1 VNAGADPALVREV
14 LRDVLAELLPE
25 LVAETRSAP
34 AGAAIPAM
42 PPPPI
47 AAVHRP
53 SGWHGAAPATAAGG
67 GVEHVS
73 LTSDAELAAFVQ
85 RLLVL
90 FEQPRD
96 RLAIRSGALRFT
108 LGAGASAPGGA
119 VSGIQRIERG
129 AVTER
134 TVRAAAETGSSIVL
148 GPRAVLTPLARDI
161 ARTLGVKIEKEK
173 RC

>member
-1 VNAGADPALVREV
+1 VTTGADPALVREV

-25 LVAETRSAP
+25 LVAETRGGP
-34 AGAAIPAM
+34 AGPAIPRM

-53 SGWHGAAPATAAGG
+53 SGWHGAAPAG
-67 GVEHVS
+67 GVEAVS
-73 LTSDAELAAFVQ
+73 IRSDAELATFVQ

-90 FEQPRD
+90 FEQPND
-96 RLAIRSGALRFT
+96 RQAIRSGALRFT
-108 LGAGASAPGGA
+108 LGAGTGAPASG
-119 VSGIQRIERG
+119 VQRIERG

>member
-1 VNAGADPALVREV
+1 
-14 LRDVLAELLPE
+14 
-25 LVAETRSAP
+25 
-34 AGAAIPAM
+34 M
-42 PPPPI
+42 PPPPV

-53 SGWHGAAPATAAGG
+53 SGWHGAAPAAATGTG
-67 GVEHVS
+67 AEAVS
-73 LTSDAELAAFVQ
+73 LTSDAELQAFVQ

-90 FEQPRD
+90 FESPRD
-96 RLAIRSGALRFT
+96 RLALRSGALRFT
-108 LGAGASAPGGA
+108 LRAGASTIGA
-119 VSGIQRIERG
+119 TGAAAGTQRIDRG

-134 TVRAAAETGSSIVL
+134 AVRAAAESGSSIVL

>member
-1 VNAGADPALVREV
+1 VSAGADPALVREV
-14 LRDVLAELLPE
+14 LRDVLAELLPD
-25 LVAETRSAP
+25 LVAETRGAP
-34 AGAAIPAM
+34 SGAAIPAM
-42 PPPPI
+42 PPPPV

-53 SGWHGAAPATAAGG
+53 SGWHGSVPAASPGG
-67 GVEHVS
+67 GVEQVS

-90 FEQPRD
+90 FEQPHD
-96 RLAIRSGALRFT
+96 RLALRSGALRFT
-108 LGAGASAPGGA
+108 LRPGASAPAGGA
-119 VSGIQRIERG
+119 AGVQRIESG

-134 TVRAAAETGSSIVL
+134 TVRAAAETGGALLL
-148 GPRAVLTPLARDI
+148 GPKAVLTPLARDI

>member
-1 VNAGADPALVREV
+1 V

-25 LVAETRSAP
+25 LVAETRAAP
-34 AGAAIPAM
+34 AGTAIPMM
-42 PPPPI
+42 PPPPV

-53 SGWHGAAPATAAGG
+53 SGWHGNG
-67 GVEHVS
+67 GVEAVS
-73 LTSDAELAAFVQ
+73 LTSDAELAAFVT
-85 RLLVL
+85 RLLDL
-90 FEQPRD
+90 AEQPRD

-108 LGAGASAPGGA
+108 LRPGASTPGA
-119 VSGIQRIERG
+119 AASGVQRIERG

-134 TVRAAAETGSSIVL
+134 AVRAAAESGSSIVL
-148 GPRAVLTPLARDI
+148 GPKAVLTPLARDI

>member
-1 VNAGADPALVREV
+1 V
-14 LRDVLAELLPE
+14 LRDVLAELLPD
-25 LVAETRSAP
+25 LVAETRALP
-34 AGAAIPAM
+34 AGTAIPVM
-42 PPPPI
+42 PPPPV

-53 SGWHGAAPATAAGG
+53 SGWHGNN
-67 GVEHVS
+67 GVEPVS
-73 LTSDAELAAFVQ
+73 LTSDAELATFVH
-85 RLLVL
+85 RLLDL

-108 LGAGASAPGGA
+108 LRPGASTPGAPA
-119 VSGIQRIERG
+119 SGIQRIERG

-134 TVRAAAETGSSIVL
+134 AVRAAAETGSTIVL
-148 GPRAVLTPLARDI
+148 GPKAVLTPLARDI

>member
-1 VNAGADPALVREV
+1 MIDARADPALVREV

-25 LVAETRSAP
+25 LVAESRGT
-34 AGAAIPAM
+34 AAIPAM

-53 SGWHGAAPATAAGG
+53 SGWHGI
-67 GVEHVS
+67 EQVS
-73 LTSDAELAAFVQ
+73 LRSDAELAVFVE

-108 LGAGASAPGGA
+108 LHGGGSAPA
-119 VSGIQRIERG
+119 AAASGVQRIERG

-134 TVRAAAETGSSIVL
+134 AVRAAAETGSSIVL
-148 GPRAVLTPLARDI
+148 GPKAVLTPLARDI